1 MSDDDEISYV
11 KKSNTIHYG
20 SLEESER
27 AKQAALE
34 EIDSDEDDFTAAE
47 PEAKVPKL
55 STAPGSGAAP
65 QPSSSTGGSSS
76 TTQNEYFDLEQE
88 V

>member
-1 MSDDDEISYV
+1 MSDDEEISYV
-11 KKSNTIHYG
+11 KKSNNIHYG

-34 EIDSDEDDFTAAE
+34 EIDSDEDDFAAAAE
-47 PEAKVPKL
+47 PDAKIPKL
-55 STAPGSGAAP
+55 SASSNTAPGSGAAP
-65 QPSSSTGGSSS
+65 PPQQSS
-76 TTQNEYFDLEQE
+76 NDYFDLEKE